1 MIQKIQKV
9 ESVRYSDYKTK
20 SKIITDLSCVLRKVF
35 IAEKN
40 EKVESV
46 NTQND
51 YETTSI
57 KWTDE

>member
-20 SKIITDLSCVLRKVF
+20 SKIITGLSCVLRKVF

-46 NTQND
+46 STQND

-57 KWTDE
+57 KWTDR